1 MENTNICHVTHHP
14 SEQHGKR
21 DRKHTHYYYFVQ
33 TQKPNPQLPYRL
45 RFLQPIPAFSNIMM
59 MTTHRRVLFLGM
71 AALLMVSQCEC
82 FSTSPRV
89 SVVGSNRQIRAYQ
102 SSEVRDEEKETEPA
116 IPITQTWIDTMRD
129 SFKYQ
134 KPPPLQVEDNSVLL
148 YDVFLLVNL
157 SASISFWV
165 THRMDFR
172 YISSA
177 ISEGSL
183 VSILWILAGLCHGAF
198 LYSAV
203 DGHYGS
209 TNEKGGPSAAGLL
222 GLHTFMSMMSLR
234 LIVALATAVVEH
246 RKVFAAVGED
256 LIPLELISGLVL
268 MSCWRALHSSYT
280 PRV

>member
-1 MENTNICHVTHHP
+1 MMMM
-14 SEQHGKR
+14 
-21 DRKHTHYYYFVQ
+21 
-33 TQKPNPQLPYRL
+33 RL
-45 RFLQPIPAFSNIMM
+45 RQL
-59 MTTHRRVLFLGM
+59 RLLGI
-71 AALLMVSQCEC
+71 AALLMDSQCEC
-82 FSTSPRV
+82 FSTLPRA
-89 SVVGSNRQIRAYQ
+89 SLVGSNRQIRVHQ
-102 SSEVRDEEKETEPA
+102 SSEVREEEKETGPA
-116 IPITQTWIDTMRD
+116 APVTQSWIDTMRH
-129 SFKYQ
+129 SFKHQ
-134 KPPPLQVEDNSVLL
+134 KPPPLQVEDNAVLL

-165 THRMDFR
+165 THRMDFQ

-183 VSILWILAGLCHGAF
+183 VSILWILAGLYHGAF

-209 TNEKGGPSAAGLL
+209 TSEKGGPSAAGLL
-222 GLHTFMSMMSLR
+222 GLHTFMSMMNLR
-234 LIVALATAVVEH
+234 LIVALVTAVVEH